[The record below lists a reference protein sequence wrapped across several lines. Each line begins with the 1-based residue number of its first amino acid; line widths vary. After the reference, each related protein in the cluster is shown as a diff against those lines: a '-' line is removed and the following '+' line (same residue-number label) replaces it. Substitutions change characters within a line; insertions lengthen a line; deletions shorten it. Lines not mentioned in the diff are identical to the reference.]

1 MYGGLEHF
9 SPFLFYVSMSFTI
22 NLKPS
27 PAAEYFTIRDHL
39 QLYNKPEFDA
49 YEAYKNIVVK
59 LKQLFGIPDE
69 LEVSLQRNSDLR
81 PHLAKKQILIKD
93 NPATGSDLMNSDIT
107 VVPNDGILD
116 LSYSFPQVHVRYSDF
131 NSFLIDPAIS
141 LGVPGDYI
149 FYAGKKIE
157 KKYLSNEYI
166 SAMDP
171 KMLYLLEAVLD
182 DYLTKG
188 MEMLVRE
195 SNYKAAVLYQM
206 IEDSANLKLAVDRS
220 LRSKTI
226 IMAYSEPN
234 LLSRIRKMGYDVAHT
249 NEDGSVKMVMASY
262 PTHSKELIE
271 MFADRITAL

>member
-1 MYGGLEHF
+1 
-9 SPFLFYVSMSFTI
+9 MSFTI

-39 QLYNKPEFDA
+39 QFYHKAEFDA
-49 YEAYKNIVVK
+49 FEAYKNIGVK

-69 LEVSLQRNSDLR
+69 LEISLQRNSDLR
-81 PHLAKKQILIKD
+81 PHLAKRQIFIKD
-93 NPATGSDLMNSDIT
+93 NPVTGSDLMNSDIT
-107 VVPNDGILD
+107 VVPKDGILD

-131 NSFLIDPAIS
+131 NSFLIDPSIS
-141 LGVPGDYI
+141 LGVPGDYV
-149 FYAGKKIE
+149 FYVGERIE
-157 KKYLSNEYI
+157 KKHSSNEDI
-166 SAMDP
+166 PGMDH
-171 KMLYLLEAVLD
+171 KTLYLLQAVLD

-206 IEDSANLKLAVDRS
+206 IEDSAHLKHVVDKAI
-220 LRSKTI
+220 RSKTTI
-226 IMAYSEPN
+226 LAYCEPDV
-234 LLSRIRKMGYDVAHT
+234 LPKIAKMGYEVGKI
-249 NEDGSVKMVMASY
+249 NEAGSVKLLLASY

>member
-1 MYGGLEHF
+1 
-9 SPFLFYVSMSFTI
+9 MSFTI

-39 QLYNKPEFDA
+39 RFYHKAEFDA
-49 YEAYKNIVVK
+49 FEAYKNIGVK

-81 PHLAKKQILIKD
+81 PHLAKGQIIIKD
-93 NPATGSDLMNSDIT
+93 NPVTGSDLMNSDIT
-107 VVPNDGILD
+107 VVPKDGILD

-131 NSFLIDPAIS
+131 NSFLIDPSIS
-141 LGVPGDYI
+141 LGVPGDYV
-149 FYAGKKIE
+149 FYIGERIE
-157 KKYLSNEYI
+157 KKYSSNEVI
-166 SAMDP
+166 PGMDH
-171 KMLYLLEAVLD
+171 KTLYLLQAVLD

-206 IEDSANLKLAVDRS
+206 IEDSANLKPAVDRS
-220 LRSKTI
+220 IRSKTI
-226 IMAYSEPN
+226 ILTYTEPD
-234 LLSRIRKMGYDVAHT
+234 LLSRIRKMGYDVVQT

>member
-1 MYGGLEHF
+1 
-9 SPFLFYVSMSFTI
+9 MSFTI

-39 QLYNKPEFDA
+39 RFYHKAEFDA
-49 YEAYKNIVVK
+49 FEAYKNIGVK

-81 PHLAKKQILIKD
+81 PHLAKGQILIKD
-93 NPATGSDLMNSDIT
+93 NPVTGSDLMNSDIT
-107 VVPNDGILD
+107 VVPKDGILD

-131 NSFLIDPAIS
+131 NSFLIDPSIS
-141 LGVPGDYI
+141 LGVPGDYV
-149 FYAGKKIE
+149 FYIGERIE
-157 KKYLSNEYI
+157 KKYSSNEDI
-166 SAMDP
+166 PGMDH
-171 KMLYLLEAVLD
+171 KTLYLLQAVLD

-206 IEDSANLKLAVDRS
+206 IEDSAHLNPVAEKKIQSKSIILAYCKPSFFARVEKLGYEIGKINREESA
-220 LRSKTI
+220 L
-226 IMAYSEPN
+226 MAIAN
-234 LLSRIRKMGYDVAHT
+234 
-249 NEDGSVKMVMASY
+249 Y